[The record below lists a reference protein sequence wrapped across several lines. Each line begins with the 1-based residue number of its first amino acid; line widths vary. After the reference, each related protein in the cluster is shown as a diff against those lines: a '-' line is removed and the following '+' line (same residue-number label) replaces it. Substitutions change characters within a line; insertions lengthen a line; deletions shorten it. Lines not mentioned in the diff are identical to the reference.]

1 MRCLPCLS
9 AVNGKELSSCL
20 SEIFPFFLPTACT
33 VSLAAL
39 SIGVFSS
46 SVCHTQWR
54 ENHGDSTGCSEHI
67 PQQTRG
73 TEDFRWFFFLA
84 ENPDLEDT
92 ASLYWFQ
99 QTVSDPTKQLNLNQ
113 FWKNTEIFRHFV
125 KWNICCCLS
134 FERTFNFLVFA
145 VFFFFLSFS
154 LNKKFTKSPWKW
166 NAMLCSNQHVFSSN
180 FLVHQKS
187 Q

>member
-1 MRCLPCLS
+1 MSALSLCSQWERAVKLSLRDISLFSPHCLHSQFGSSIHRCLQQLRVS
-9 AVNGKELSSCL
+9 HTVKGKSWGQHWLL
-20 SEIFPFFLPTACT
+20 WTHPTADQRHRRFQ
-33 VSLAAL
+33 V
-39 SIGVFSS
+39 I
-46 SVCHTQWR
+46 
-54 ENHGDSTGCSEHI
+54 
-67 PQQTRG
+67 
-73 TEDFRWFFFLA
+73 FFLA

-134 FERTFNFLVFA
+134 FERTFNFSVFA
-145 VFFFFLSFS
+145 GFFFLSFS